1 MLLVIEIIR
10 DEEGERRT
18 RKLAQIA
25 ARNVALDA
33 GLMETVAAIIMDVR
47 ERGDAALIEYTER
60 FDGVRLEPH
69 ELRVS
74 ERTLRESAAR
84 AEQRVVEALREAIKR
99 VREFHEHEREESWE
113 IETTDG
119 VRLGQRIMPLERA
132 GLYVPGGTASY
143 PSSVVMN
150 VVPARVAG
158 VERLVVVTPPRTL
171 SENPV
176 VAAALVELNV
186 TEVYSVGGAQA
197 IAALAY
203 GTETLPRVDKIT
215 GPGNKYVAAAK
226 KLVFGTVGIDSI
238 AGPSEVIIIADE
250 TARADFVAADL
261 LAQAEHDEEASAILI
276 TTSETLA
283 VEVAAQVE
291 QQTRSL
297 SRRTVIEKSLAAF
310 GAIIVVNDLDAAC
323 ALVNKLA
330 PEHLEI
336 IARDEDAVAAR
347 VRHAGAIFL
356 GAHTPEAVGDYFA
369 GPNHVLPTNG
379 AARYSS
385 ALGVYDFVRRTTML
399 RYSPDELARTAKQI
413 AALAA
418 SEGLDAHARSALIR
432 IEDSL
437 ESGVWSLESKDKNSS
452 LPSDS
457 RLQTPDSRLDPLET
471 IKPRVRELRA
481 YTLTPDR
488 ASVKINQNENP
499 WDAPARIK
507 EESLRRLSE
516 RAWSRYPDFVPA
528 NLHERLADF
537 AGWRADGV
545 IAGNGSNELIQALLM
560 VTVGEAKRVLISEP
574 TFALYRQVTTVLG
587 GEVLS
592 VPLDDELKFDAAA
605 LMKAVR
611 EFEPEV
617 TILCSPNNPTG
628 RRISDSDLAALLAAA
643 SGLVI
648 VDEAYFEFSGHTVA
662 PLLRQHRNL
671 AVFRTFSKAMALA
684 GLRIGYLLAAPELT
698 REVGKAVLPYNLNVV
713 SQTVAEVALE
723 MYEAELKPLV
733 ERIIK
738 ERERLCVEMKK
749 IEGLQPVPSQAN
761 FMVVRSRLEPGF
773 VFRELLRRDI
783 LIRDVSKY
791 PLLKDY
797 FRASVG
803 TPAENDLLLAALREI
818 FTERQNPESRV
829 QKPE

>member
-1 MLLVIEIIR
+1 MIEVIR
-10 DEEGERRT
+10 QEEGERRT

-84 AEQRVVEALREAIKR
+84 AEQNVVRALREAIKR

-113 IETTDG
+113 IETTEG
-119 VRLGQRIMPLERA
+119 VRLGQRLMPLERA

-150 VVPARVAG
+150 VVPAQVAG

-215 GPGNKYVAAAK
+215 GPGNKYVASAK
-226 KLVFGTVGIDSI
+226 RLVFGAVGIDSI
-238 AGPSEVIIIADE
+238 AGPSEVVIIADE
-250 TARADFVAADL
+250 TARAEFVAADL

-276 TTSETLA
+276 TTSEALA
-283 VEVAAQVE
+283 VEVAVQVE
-291 QQTRSL
+291 RQTRSL
-297 SRRTVIEKSLAAF
+297 SRRAVIEKSLAAF
-310 GAIIVVNDLDAAC
+310 GAIIVVNDLDEAC
-323 ALVNKLA
+323 ELVNKLA

-336 IARDEDAVAAR
+336 ITRDEDAVAAR

-369 GPNHVLPTNG
+369 GPNHVLPTGG

-399 RYSPDELARTAKQI
+399 RYSPDELARTAHSI
-413 AALAA
+413 AVLAT
-418 SEGLDAHARSALIR
+418 SEGLDAHARSALVR
-432 IEDSL
+432 VKDSL
-437 ESGVWSLESKDKNSS
+437 ESGVWSLESKAKNSS

-457 RLQTPDSRLDPLET
+457 RLGNLET

-528 NLHERLADF
+528 NLHERLAGF

-560 VTVGEAKRVLISEP
+560 VTVGEAKRVLICEP

-605 LMKAVR
+605 LMKVVR

-628 RRISDSDLAALLAAA
+628 CRISDSDLAALLETS
-643 SGLVI
+643 SGLVV

-738 ERERLCVEMKK
+738 ERERLYVEMKK
-749 IEGLQPVPSQAN
+749 IEGLQPAPSQAN

-818 FTERQNPESRV
+818 FTERQNPESRI